1 MPHGMPREIA
11 VDKVQFP
18 YRSGSHCALLHV
30 VSESGSWEKHG
41 LDVEYNYKISSKDAH
56 RKVPTSDVEFV
67 GGNHVSTYAHRARGD
82 SWVYLGQTLNFTNFK
97 LVTRPDSG
105 ISKVADLRHKKVASK
120 GAHPGLNDWI
130 YLKQRGLDVDKD
142 QVELQKQV
150 PDGQLDER
158 PGDREKS
165 LDDLIMEGTVDAA
178 FITPPRSIMAG
189 RRGLKVIDIDP
200 LPMVWFTTISTSLK
214 FAERH
219 PDLVERFLK
228 GLMEG
233 IHFFKTQ
240 PEKTIK
246 IIKER
251 HTNEGELD
259 DEMARLL
266 YTELARILEPKLYPS
281 LQAVSNVYEE
291 AVRQDKEAL
300 KVSPMALWDT
310 RAIRTIDD
318 SGWVDTLYKDQPSL
332 TVSPS
337 AGRHGYAAWD
347 RALGGAPSLEK
358 TESAESLRGIRR
370 IE

>member
-1 MPHGMPREIA
+1 MA
-11 VDKVQFP
+11 VDKIQFP

-30 VSESGSWEKHG
+30 ISESGSWEKHG
-41 LDVEYNYKISSKDAH
+41 LDVEYNYKITSKDAH

-97 LVTRPDSG
+97 LVTSQDSG
-105 ISKVADLRHKKVASK
+105 INKVSDLFQKKVASK
-120 GAHPGLNDWI
+120 GSHPGLNDWI

-142 QVELQKQV
+142 QIDLQKQV

-158 PGDREKS
+158 PGQRSKQ
-165 LDDLIMEGTVDAA
+165 LDDLILEGKVDAA

-219 PDLVERFLK
+219 PDIVERFLK
-228 GLMEG
+228 GIMEG

-240 PEKTIK
+240 PGKATQ

-251 HTNEGELD
+251 HTAEGKLD
-259 DEMARLL
+259 DEMAKLL

-281 LQAVSNVYEE
+281 IQAVSNVYEE

-310 RAIRTIDD
+310 HAIRKIDD
-318 SGWVDTLYKDQPSL
+318 SGWVEELYKDQPSL

-337 AGRHGYAAWD
+337 AGRQGYAAWD
-347 RALGGAPSLEK
+347 RALGGAPSIEK
-358 TESAESLRGIRR
+358 AEVESLRGVRR